1 MPGLNIKNP
10 EAYRL
15 AKELADATGE
25 SLTQA
30 IIESMRERL
39 ERLRVDHDADVGA
52 RTQRIL
58 ELGAAIRDNAP
69 PGYFEQDFDEL
80 LYDERGLPR

>member
-15 AKELADATGE
+15 AKELTDATGE

-39 ERLRVDHDADVGA
+39 ERLRVDHDADVEA

-58 ELGAAIRDNAP
+58 ELGAAIRENAP